1 MYHQPRVPEAFP
13 LFPASGMMHR
23 VVGLPGHCTGIIP
36 YPQRRYL
43 RVRWEGQRESDN
55 VEDRRGL
62 GPARIG
68 GGGLGIGGLVLV
80 LAVSYFTGI
89 NPLTLIDMLNG
100 VQDMT
105 ESSGPS
111 VPAPTGAPNDQLG
124 KFAAVVLADTE
135 TTWRQLLGPQYE
147 DPRLVLFTGA
157 VHSACGST
165 SSAVGPFYCPND
177 RKVYLDL
184 SFFNAMARRFG
195 APGDFA
201 QAYVI
206 AHEVGHHVQNY
217 MGIAEKV
224 TRLRHQASEREGNVL
239 SVRMELQADCFAGVW
254 GYHAKRER
262 NLIEPGDF
270 EAGLKAASA
279 IGDDR
284 LQKMGQGYVQPESWT
299 HGSSEQRMTWLRKG
313 LETGDPKTC
322 DTFASNRL

>member
-1 MYHQPRVPEAFP
+1 M
-13 LFPASGMMHR
+13 
-23 VVGLPGHCTGIIP
+23 
-36 YPQRRYL
+36 
-43 RVRWEGQRESDN
+43 RWEGQRESDN
-55 VEDRRGL
+55 IEDRRGM
-62 GPARIG
+62 GPARVG
-68 GGGLGIGGLVLV
+68 GGRLGIGGLVLV

-111 VPAPTGAPNDQLG
+111 EPAPIGAPNDQLG
-124 KFAAVVLADTE
+124 KFAAIVLADTE

-147 DPRLVLFTGA
+147 YPRLVLFTEG
-157 VHSACGST
+157 VHSACGTT

-206 AHEVGHHVQNY
+206 AHEVGHHVQNV

-224 TRLRHQASEREGNVL
+224 TRLRQQASEREGNAL
-239 SVRMELQADCFAGVW
+239 SVQMELQADCLAGVW

-270 EAGLKAASA
+270 EAGLNAAAA

-299 HGSSEQRMTWLRKG
+299 HGSSEQRRTWLRKG
-313 LETGDPKTC
+313 LETGDPKAC
-322 DTFASNRL
+322 DTFAGNRL

>member
-1 MYHQPRVPEAFP
+1 LQEIFM
-13 LFPASGMMHR
+13 
-23 VVGLPGHCTGIIP
+23 
-36 YPQRRYL
+36 
-43 RVRWEGQRESDN
+43 RWEGQRESDN
-55 VEDRRGL
+55 VEDRRGMA
-62 GPARIG
+62 PARVG
-68 GGGLGIGGLVLV
+68 GGRLGIAGIILV

-100 VQDMT
+100 TQSMT

-111 VPAPTGAPNDQLG
+111 EPAPIGSPDDQLG
-124 KFAAVVLADTE
+124 KFASIVLADTE
-135 TTWRQLLGPQYE
+135 TTWRQILGPQYE

-157 VHSACGST
+157 VHSACGTT

-184 SFFNAMARRFG
+184 SFFNDMARRLG

-206 AHEVGHHVQNY
+206 AHEVGHHVQNA

-224 TRLRHQASEREGNVL
+224 RRLQRQASEREGNAL

-254 GYHAKRER
+254 GHHAKRER

-270 EAGLKAASA
+270 EEGLKAAAA

-313 LETGDPKTC
+313 LETGDPKSC
-322 DTFASNRL
+322 DTFASNQLS

>member
-1 MYHQPRVPEAFP
+1 M
-13 LFPASGMMHR
+13 
-23 VVGLPGHCTGIIP
+23 
-36 YPQRRYL
+36 
-43 RVRWEGQRESDN
+43 RWEGQRESDN
-55 VEDRRGL
+55 VEDRRGMA
-62 GPARIG
+62 PARVG
-68 GGGLGIGGLVLV
+68 GGRLGIAGIILL

-89 NPLTLIDMLNG
+89 NPVTLLNVLNG
-100 VQDMT
+100 VQEITDSSAPP
-105 ESSGPS
+105 ES
-111 VPAPTGAPNDQLG
+111 APTGSPDDQLG
-124 KFAAVVLADTE
+124 KFASIVLADTE

-157 VHSACGST
+157 VHSACGTT
-165 SSAVGPFYCPND
+165 SSAVGPFYCPSD
-177 RKVYLDL
+177 HKVYLDL
-184 SFFNAMARRFG
+184 SFFNEMARRLG

-206 AHEVGHHVQNY
+206 AHEVGHHVQNV

-224 TRLRHQASEREGNVL
+224 RRLQRQASEREGNAL

-270 EAGLKAASA
+270 EAGLKAAAA

-313 LETGDPKTC
+313 LETGDPKAC
-322 DTFASNRL
+322 DTFAGDRL

>member
-1 MYHQPRVPEAFP
+1 M
-13 LFPASGMMHR
+13 
-23 VVGLPGHCTGIIP
+23 
-36 YPQRRYL
+36 
-43 RVRWEGQRESDN
+43 RWEGQRESDK
-55 VEDRRGL
+55 VEDRRGMA
-62 GPARIG
+62 PARVG
-68 GGGLGIGGLVLV
+68 AGRLGIVGIILL

-89 NPLTLIDMLNG
+89 NPVTLLNMLNG
-100 VQDMT
+100 VQEITDSSAPP
-105 ESSGPS
+105 ES
-111 VPAPTGAPNDQLG
+111 APTGSPDDQLG
-124 KFAAVVLADTE
+124 KFASIVLADTE

-147 DPRLVLFTGA
+147 DPRLVLFTGG
-157 VHSACGST
+157 VHSACGTT
-165 SSAVGPFYCPND
+165 SSAVGPFYCPSD
-177 RKVYLDL
+177 HKVYLDL
-184 SFFNAMARRFG
+184 SFFNEMSRRFG
-195 APGDFA
+195 ASGEFA

-206 AHEVGHHVQNY
+206 AHEVGHHVQNF

-224 TRLRHQASEREGNVL
+224 RKLQHQASEREGNAL

-270 EAGLKAASA
+270 EAGLKAAAA

-313 LETGDPKTC
+313 LETGDPKAC